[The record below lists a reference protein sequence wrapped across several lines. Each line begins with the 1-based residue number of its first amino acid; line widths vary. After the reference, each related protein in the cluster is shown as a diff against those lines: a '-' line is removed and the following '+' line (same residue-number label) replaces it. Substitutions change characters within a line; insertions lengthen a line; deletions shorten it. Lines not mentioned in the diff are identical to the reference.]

1 MLHDRSDG
9 ANMTFGACGGVL
21 VMSGDARLNAAWK
34 CIYTTGGETHHP
46 DLLEEDR
53 VWIALTEAGCRS

>member
-1 MLHDRSDG
+1 
-9 ANMTFGACGGVL
+9 MTFGACGGVL